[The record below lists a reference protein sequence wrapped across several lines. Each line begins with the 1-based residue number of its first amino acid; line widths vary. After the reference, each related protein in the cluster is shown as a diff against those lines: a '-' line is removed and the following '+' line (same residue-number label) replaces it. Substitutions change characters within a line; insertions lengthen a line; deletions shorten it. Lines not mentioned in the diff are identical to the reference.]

1 MAAEAASVEEYEI
14 RTIGTSDSA
23 IEKLERL
30 ETFDGD
36 DCCTICLEEMNSCS
50 SDAAGRRVIRLE
62 CKHFFHESCF
72 VPWIRNSNCCPLCRF
87 QITD

>member
-1 MAAEAASVEEYEI
+1 MVAEAASVEEYQI
-14 RTIGTSDSA
+14 RTIGAPDSA

-36 DCCTICLEEMNSCS
+36 DCCTICLEEMNSC
-50 SDAAGRRVIRLE
+50 RVIRLE
-62 CKHFFHESCF
+62 CKHFFHESCL
-72 VPWIRNSNCCPLCRF
+72 VPWIRNSNCPLCRF